1 MSVGLSAVEG
11 PVLIIGAGL
20 LGSSIGLG
28 LRAQSVDVVVSDAS
42 PTNEAVAEDIGAGR
56 SLRALEQSQESLP
69 DPAVVVVAS
78 PPDVT
83 ASIVIESLRKY
94 PHATVMDISSVKR
107 SIVEDVLAANVDA
120 SRYVGT
126 HPMAGREKSGPVAAR
141 GELFTSMPW
150 VICAHESTRPEAVKT
165 AVTIAVELGATV
177 THLDVEEH
185 DRTVALISHV
195 PQVMSSLLAS
205 RLQDTPLYALR
216 LAGQGL
222 RDTVRIAGSDPGL
235 WVQILSANAQPVVQT
250 LYGVRDLLINM
261 QRDAIKNSG
270 YRMVAEGRD
279 ITTVVAPDADARI
292 LLTASEEVRLARRGL
307 QLGGTQNNE
316 QLAQQVSARDAKDSK
331 VNNFTE
337 AAEGVTL
344 VDSSDLNFEETID
357 AVIKAVE
364 EARQK

>member
-1 MSVGLSAVEG
+1 MTSERLVIAMDGPSGSGKSSVAKAVAQHFGLAYLDTGAMYRALTWYCRQQQVDLTDADAV
-11 PVLIIGAGL
+11 LAA
-20 LGSSIGLG
+20 
-28 LRAQSVDVVVSDAS
+28 AQNFPLSQGTTADVEMIEVDGVDVVEAIREPRISENVSAIAS
-42 PTNEAVAEDIGAGR
+42 NR
-56 SLRALEQSQESLP
+56 
-69 DPAVVVVAS
+69 
-78 PPDVT
+78 
-83 ASIVIESLRKY
+83 
-94 PHATVMDISSVKR
+94 
-107 SIVEDVLAANVDA
+107 
-120 SRYVGT
+120 
-126 HPMAGREKSGPVAAR
+126 
-141 GELFTSMPW
+141 
-150 VICAHESTRPEAVKT
+150 
-165 AVTIAVELGATV
+165 
-177 THLDVEEH
+177 
-185 DRTVALISHV
+185 
-195 PQVMSSLLAS
+195 
-205 RLQDTPLYALR
+205 
-216 LAGQGL
+216 
-222 RDTVRIAGSDPGL
+222 
-235 WVQILSANAQPVVQT
+235 
-250 LYGVRDLLINM
+250 GVRDLLINM